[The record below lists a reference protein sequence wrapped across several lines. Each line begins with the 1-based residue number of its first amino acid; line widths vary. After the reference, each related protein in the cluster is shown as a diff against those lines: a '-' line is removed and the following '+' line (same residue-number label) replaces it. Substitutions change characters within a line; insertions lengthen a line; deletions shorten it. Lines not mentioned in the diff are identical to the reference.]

1 MDRRRMRWT
10 EICFSFWI
18 VVVVE
23 CSLELVVEGVDFVR
37 LLVRQLGLFRR

>member
-23 CSLELVVEGVDFVR
+23 WVVEEVDFVR